1 MTQVARTATKLLL
14 PTGPASVRA
23 AVARFVAGF
32 GTLARQW
39 AHRRRS
45 RIALS
50 RLDDHLI
57 RDIGLDRAA
66 CRDEAHR
73 PFWR

>member
-14 PTGPASVRA
+14 PTGPATVRT
-23 AVARFVAGF
+23 AVARFVARF
-32 GTLARQW
+32 GALARRW
-39 AHRRRS
+39 AHRYRS

-66 CRDEAHR
+66 CGDEALR